1 MAKKVNF
8 LVVPDWRQEK
18 YMFFLYFAS
27 PDWVRGEYTEE
38 LQIEVHREYLMWTA
52 ISMVG
57 SIGGQLGLW
66 VGFSFA
72 GFLSGFMS
80 KLTTVWHT
88 LSKTTNKG

>member
-1 MAKKVNF
+1 MVRPSER
-8 LVVPDWRQEK
+8 VPKAW
-18 YMFFLYFAS
+18 M
-27 PDWVRGEYTEE
+27 
-38 LQIEVHREYLMWTA
+38 IEVHREYLMWTA
-52 ISMVG
+52 IYMVG

-88 LSKTTNKG
+88 SVQNNKQRIISFKDM